1 MVDCN
6 AATLQR
12 MPPLMTLSPFL
23 SSLGLSLLSRR
34 LARFAL
40 TVPLVRAAT
49 FHYIKGGIRAKQRR
63 HWHKAKKASA

>member
-6 AATLQR
+6 AATDAALDD
-12 MPPLMTLSPFL
+12 TLSPFL

-49 FHYIKGGIRAKQRR
+49 FHYIKEALEQSKEGIGTKQRR
-63 HWHKAKKASA
+63 HQHE